1 MDMRPNS
8 TDADNRH
15 RIIMH
20 VDMDA
25 FFVSVEEVLNPR
37 LKGKAVIV
45 GGDPDGRGVVS
56 SASYK
61 AREAG
66 VRSAMPLK
74 TAKRLCPRAI
84 FLKGSLGVYAEFSRR
99 IMEIIGRFTPS
110 VEVMSV
116 DEAYLDMTGCQRLHK
131 AGPLVVAQ
139 RIRDAIQN
147 EVGVPASIG
156 IASNKITAKI
166 ASASAKPGGM
176 LYIMPGYEAEFM
188 APLPI
193 SRLPG
198 VGPSTEAEFIKLG
211 VTTIGGLAGIAEEAL
226 KRVFGSRGAG
236 LACLARGDDQRE
248 VDTDDE
254 EAKSIGKEVTYS
266 VDTNDLETLEAT
278 LSYLSERVG
287 ARLRRKG
294 LAFRRVTLKLRYAD
308 FNTITRSR
316 VIEVPSSG
324 SGEIFKTVKKLLAGA
339 LPSRRMGVRLV
350 GVSVSSFAEPE
361 RQAYLFENGAK
372 LAVERL
378 DSSVDRA
385 RDRYGFDVAMT
396 ARSRMYAAMMS
407 KSGPSD
413 SKPSRSGGGEAA
425 A

>member
-1 MDMRPNS
+1 MTANAA
-8 TDADNRH
+8 ADSRH

-25 FFVSVEEVLNPR
+25 FFVTVEEVLNPR

-45 GGDPDGRGVVS
+45 GGDPGGRGVVS

-84 FLKGSLGVYAEFSRR
+84 FLQGSLGVYADFSRR
-99 IMEIIGRFTPS
+99 IMEIMGRFTPS
-110 VEVMSV
+110 VEVVSV

-131 AGPLVVAQ
+131 AGPLAVAQ

-147 EVGVPASIG
+147 EVGVPCSIG

-166 ASASAKPGGM
+166 ASTSAKPGGM

-193 SRLPG
+193 NRLPG

-211 VTTIGGLAGIAEEAL
+211 VTTIGGLAGIPEAAL

-236 LACLARGDDQRE
+236 LACIARGDDHRE

-266 VDTNDLETLEAT
+266 VDTNDMETMEAT

-287 ARLRRKG
+287 ARLRRTG

-316 VIEVPSSG
+316 VIEAPSTG
-324 SGEIFKTVKKLLAGA
+324 SGDIFKTVKKLLVAA

-350 GVSVSSFAEPE
+350 GVTVSSFAEPE
-361 RQAYLFENGAK
+361 RQVCLFGNGAK

-378 DSSVDRA
+378 DRSVDMA
-385 RDRYGFDVAMT
+385 RDRFGFDAAMT
-396 ARSRMYAAMMS
+396 ARSRIYAAMMDKHS
-407 KSGPSD
+407 PSNG
-413 SKPSRSGGGEAA
+413 KPRSGGGEAA

>member
-1 MDMRPNS
+1 MIVN
-8 TDADNRH
+8 TDAANNR

-37 LKGKAVIV
+37 LKGKQVIV
-45 GGDPDGRGVVS
+45 GGDPDGRGVVA
-56 SASYK
+56 SASYR

-66 VRSAMPLK
+66 ARSAMPMK

-84 FLKGSLGVYAEFSRR
+84 FLKGSPGVYGEFSRR
-99 IMEIIGRFTPS
+99 IMEIMGRFTPS
-110 VEVMSV
+110 VEVVSV

-131 AGPLVVAQ
+131 TGPLTVAQ

-156 IASNKITAKI
+156 IASNKVTAKI
-166 ASASAKPGGM
+166 ASASAKPNGL

-193 SRLPG
+193 DRLPG
-198 VGPSTEAEFIKLG
+198 VGPSTEAELVKLG
-211 VTTIGGLAGIAEEAL
+211 VTTIGGLAGIPEAAL
-226 KRVFGSRGAG
+226 KRVFGVRGAG
-236 LACLARGDDQRE
+236 LSSLARGDDRRE
-248 VDTDDE
+248 VETDEE

-266 VDTNDLETLEAT
+266 VDTNDPETLKAT
-278 LSYLSERVG
+278 LSYLSEKVG

-294 LAFRRVTLKLRYAD
+294 LSFRRVTLKLRYAD

-324 SGEIFKTVKKLLAGA
+324 SGDIFKTVKKLLTAA
-339 LPSRRMGVRLV
+339 LPSRGMGVRLV
-350 GVSVSSFAEPE
+350 GVTVSSLAEPD
-361 RQAYLFENGAK
+361 RQAHLFENGEK
-372 LAVERL
+372 LAMERL
-378 DSSVDRA
+378 DRSVDRA
-385 RDRYGFDVAMT
+385 RERFGFATAMT
-396 ARSRMYAAMMS
+396 ARSRIYAAMMS
-407 KSGPSD
+407 KSGSAGGE
-413 SKPSRSGGGEAA
+413 PSRNSGGEVAA
-425 A
+425 

>member
-1 MDMRPNS
+1 
-8 TDADNRH
+8 
-15 RIIMH
+15 
-20 VDMDA
+20 
-25 FFVSVEEVLNPR
+25 
-37 LKGKAVIV
+37 
-45 GGDPDGRGVVS
+45 
-56 SASYK
+56 
-61 AREAG
+61 
-66 VRSAMPLK
+66 
-74 TAKRLCPRAI
+74 
-84 FLKGSLGVYAEFSRR
+84 
-99 IMEIIGRFTPS
+99 
-110 VEVMSV
+110 
-116 DEAYLDMTGCQRLHK
+116 
-131 AGPLVVAQ
+131 
-139 RIRDAIQN
+139 
-147 EVGVPASIG
+147 
-156 IASNKITAKI
+156 
-166 ASASAKPGGM
+166 M

-211 VTTIGGLAGIAEEAL
+211 VTTIGGLAGIPEAAL
-226 KRVFGSRGAG
+226 KKVFGSRGAG

-287 ARLRRKG
+287 ARLRRTG

-324 SGEIFKTVKKLLAGA
+324 SGEIFRTVKKLLVAA

-350 GVSVSSFAEPE
+350 GVTVSSFAEPE
-361 RQAYLFENGAK
+361 RQVYLFENGAK

-378 DSSVDRA
+378 DQSVDMA
-385 RDRYGFDVAMT
+385 RDRYGFSAAMT
-396 ARSRMYAAMMS
+396 ARSRIYAAMTS

-413 SKPSRSGGGEAA
+413 GDPSRSGGGEAA